1 MNIAFFG
8 DTHGQVYHLLA
19 AVITW
24 QKRIGTAPDMVIQV
38 GDFGAERLEKMI
50 QNIDVFLRYTANNP
64 AEFDFLRVLYAQ
76 NQLANHLREI
86 RQQLQHPIYFLRG
99 DHDEVAWLRQLSQ
112 DTQNKTIPI
121 DPFDLFHYVPDGTI
135 IHCDGMKLAFFGGVE
150 HPGRGKEGTEHDPA
164 AFTALLATKRGE
176 VDVLI
181 THEPPY
187 GCSTGFYGQTQGSS
201 QVSQLIEMIQP
212 RYHLAGHLHTMIGPK
227 QYGPTTYFGLNQ
239 FGGLLKSRPR
249 QREASHTLQQGTMA
263 LLNTDTGILEFVTG
277 DWLAEF
283 SQECEAIVE
292 PLAACLY

>member
-8 DTHGQVYHLLA
+8 DTHGQAYHLLA

-24 QKRIGTAPDMVIQV
+24 QKRIGTALDMVIQV

-50 QNIDVFLRYTANNP
+50 QNTDVFLRYTANNP

-86 RQQLQHPIYFLRG
+86 RQQLQCPIYFLRG
-99 DHDEVAWLRQLSQ
+99 DHDEVAWLRQLSLN
-112 DTQNKTIPI
+112 TQNKTIPI

-187 GCSTGFYGQTQGSS
+187 GCSTGFHGQTQGSS

-227 QYGPTTYFGLNQ
+227 QYGPTTYFGLNR
-239 FGGLLKSRPR
+239 FGGLLKSRSG

-263 LLNTDTGILEFVTG
+263 LLNTETGILEFVTG